1 MRENHCFFVA
11 LPREFP
17 LSVCVSRNS
26 KFFTILH
33 ILVRQRRN
41 PLVSNEAREFSPNI
55 SMIPVPMKEREKSST
70 ARSLVIRENNSFLKR
85 PRKRASEFHAQFCRP
100 TDLRSIRS
108 LLQRKF
114 QRRNDESGWE
124 RWGNVVK
131 PWKHSAG
138 CRRHD
143 WVLPMLNK
151 SFYTC
156 TLYKCTVY
164 SKKD

>member
-1 MRENHCFFVA
+1 MWISESGSAWKPRFLVA
-11 LPREFP
+11 FAARVSP
-17 LSVCVSRNS
+17 LRLRLTQ
-26 KFFTILH
+26 FQILH
-33 ILVRQRRN
+33 NSTHLSTSKKKSFGFEWSSGIFPQHIDDPNSEERSRR
-41 PLVSNEAREFSPNI
+41 PL
-55 SMIPVPMKEREKSST
+55 
-70 ARSLVIRENNSFLKR
+70 SLVIRENNSFLKR

-143 WVLPMLNK
+143 WVLPKLNR
-151 SFYTC
+151 SF
-156 TLYKCTVY
+156 
-164 SKKD
+164 